1 MTELIRCFV
10 AIELPDP
17 VKAELA
23 GIQAKFKSAR
33 MDFLRWVEPSGIHL
47 TLKFLGEVPH
57 ERVPEMVKAIQESVK
72 DIRPFT
78 LQLDQ
83 VGVFPNPRQPRVLWV
98 GVGGDIAAL
107 RTLQENVDVAFDILD
122 FPREG
127 REFKAHLTLARV
139 RDDATPHQRQ
149 MLGEMVTCTR
159 LESVSRFTVGGVSLM
174 RSQLMPKGAV
184 YTCLAMAPLAN

>member
-1 MTELIRCFV
+1 MPELIRCFV

-23 GIQAKFKSAR
+23 GIQAKFKAAR

-47 TLKFLGEVPH
+47 TLKFLGEVPQ

-83 VGVFPNPRQPRVLWV
+83 VGVFPSPRQPRVFWV
-98 GVGGDIAAL
+98 GVGGDITAL
-107 RTLQENVDVAFDILD
+107 RTLQENVDVAFNILD

-149 MLGEMVTCTR
+149 MLGEMVTRTR
-159 LESVSRFTVGGVSLM
+159 LESVSRFSVGGVNLM

-184 YTCLAMAPLAN
+184 YTCLATVPLAN

>member
-149 MLGEMVTCTR
+149 MLGEMVACTR